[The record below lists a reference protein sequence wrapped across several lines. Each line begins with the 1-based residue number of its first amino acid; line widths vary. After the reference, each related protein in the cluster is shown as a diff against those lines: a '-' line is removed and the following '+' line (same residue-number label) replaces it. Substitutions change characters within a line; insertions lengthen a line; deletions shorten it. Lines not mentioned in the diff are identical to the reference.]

1 MAVIGCGN
9 IGSVLVKAVDEG
21 VVENADVVG
30 LYDIYPDKCRRLA
43 SQLKRLRPAVVPT
56 FEQLLKLSP
65 DVVVEA
71 ASQQAVREYGLRVL
85 EAGSDL
91 VVLSVGALMDRE
103 LLSKLMG
110 MARRTRRHIYIPSGA
125 IAGLDAIYALSLDKI
140 ESVKLVTRKPPKSL
154 ADAPYVKE
162 KGVDLENLRQ
172 PTKIYEG
179 PAGEAVKHFPANVNV
194 AAALSLAAKREAT
207 VEIVA
212 DPTINR
218 NIHEIH
224 VDSEASKITIVV
236 ENVPS
241 PMNPRTSYLAALS
254 AIALLKRLADERL
267 WIA

>member
-1 MAVIGCGN
+1 VDDGVI
-9 IGSVLVKAVDEG
+9 
-21 VVENADVVG
+21 ENADIVG
-30 LYDIYPDKCRRLA
+30 LYDIYQEKCRQLA
-43 SQLKRLRPAVVPT
+43 SKLKRLRPAVVPT

-85 EAGSDL
+85 EAGCDL
-91 VVLSVGALMDRE
+91 VVMSVGALMDRE
-103 LLSKLMG
+103 LLSQLMD
-110 MARRTRRHIYIPSGA
+110 MARRTRRHVYIPSGA
-125 IAGLDAIYALSLDKI
+125 IAGLDAVYALSLNNI
-140 ESVKLVTRKPPKSL
+140 REVRLRTRKPPRSL
-154 ADAPYVKE
+154 SDSPYVRE
-162 KGVDLENLRQ
+162 KGLKLDELRE

-194 AAALSLAAKREAT
+194 AAALSLAAKREAI

-212 DPTINR
+212 DPTIDR

-224 VDSEASKITIVV
+224 VDSEASKLTIIV